1 MLLLVILYPCIRPQ
15 ITVLVLS
22 NVVYSLRWELTGI
35 TLTGSTV
42 MPVMLPVQFALDHC
56 LLSVVNVLLDTHTEQ
71 QLVTRVLV

>member
-1 MLLLVILYPCIRPQ
+1 M
-15 ITVLVLS
+15 LVLS
-22 NVVYSLRWELTGI
+22 NVVLQRWELTGI